1 MSGPSQE
8 ELAKRLVVAINSSN
22 NRGYNITKIR
32 ELISNIT
39 NLNRVIDGDT
49 ALTAA
54 AENGLVDVVTAL
66 IEAGASLDV
75 QDKDGRSA
83 LMIASTRNYK
93 KDYKQIV
100 HLLLEHG
107 ADTNLQD
114 KRGLTALFSVC
125 GIAYNDID
133 IVRLLLK
140 HGATIDIQNNEGKSA
155 LMNASRDDLLDT
167 VKLLLKRGANIDLR
181 DNKGYTALIH
191 ATESGNRM
199 IVRYLIKKGANLDV
213 QDTGQFGRTALIM
226 ATARANLETVDLL
239 LKHGANADIQ
249 DRLSG
254 DTALMVASRGIFPPQ
269 LTIVKHLLKYGA
281 NKDIRNRMHGHTAR
295 DIAVASEQPD
305 IVALLDTYEAQVNAA
320 SKLKNFQGVKTLRKK
335 FNEKGA
341 VPVPEDVETI
351 ISSFLTGHRGTL
363 KQQRNSLARTL
374 GRKSP
379 PQYGPRRH
387 PLLPTQE
394 EKEEDA
400 AEGSVRRKEY
410 TNALNSHAKKS
421 YFSGGRRTKHRA
433 LHRTLHRTL
442 RPNKTRRRR

>member
-1 MSGPSQE
+1 MSGPSQK
-8 ELAKRLVVAINSSN
+8 ELAKSLIVAINSSN
-22 NRGYNITKIR
+22 NRGYNIKKIR

-54 AENGLVDVVTAL
+54 ADNGLVDVVTAL

-83 LMIASTRNYK
+83 LMIASTRNYT

-140 HGATIDIQNNEGKSA
+140 HGAIIDIQNNEGKSA

-167 VKLLLKRGANIDLR
+167 VKLLLKHGANIDLR

-199 IVRYLIKKGANLDV
+199 IVRYLLKKGANLDV

-254 DTALMVASRGIFPPQ
+254 DTALLVASRGIFPPQ
-269 LTIVKHLLKYGA
+269 LMIVKHLLKYGA
-281 NKDIRNRMHGHTAR
+281 NKDIRNRYGHTAR

-305 IVALLDTYEAQVNAA
+305 IVALFDTYEGRVNAA

-335 FNEKGA
+335 FNETGA

-379 PQYGPRRH
+379 LQYGPRRH

-400 AEGSVRRKEY
+400 AEGSARRKEY
-410 TNALNSHAKKS
+410 TKALNSHAKKS
-421 YFSGGRRTKHRA
+421 YFSGGRRTKRRA
-433 LHRTLHRTL
+433 L